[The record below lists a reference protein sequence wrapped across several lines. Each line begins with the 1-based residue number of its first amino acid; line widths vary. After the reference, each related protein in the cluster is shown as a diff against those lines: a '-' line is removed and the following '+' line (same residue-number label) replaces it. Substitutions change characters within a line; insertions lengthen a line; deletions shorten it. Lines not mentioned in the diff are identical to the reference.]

1 MQKLLFT
8 SMVCFV
14 NTFSYA
20 QINPCEIKDA
30 ILIQSLSY
38 SYEPNTV
45 TINTGETVAW
55 INIEGFHDVNGEINS
70 TNGESFN
77 NPENFYLAPTFGSIL
92 EPTCIGYYTF
102 TIPGTYYYDCSIQD
116 HALQGMI
123 GSVVVTEENTQSL
136 NEINFEER
144 KKLIRTINYL
154 GREVNQTTNKIL
166 FHIYDDGSVVKKF
179 IVE

>member
-1 MQKLLFT
+1 MQKLLIT
-8 SMVCFV
+8 SLVCFV
-14 NTFSYA
+14 STFSYA
-20 QINPCEIKDA
+20 QVNPCEIKDA
-30 ILIQSLSY
+30 ILIESFSY

-55 INIEGFHDVNGEINS
+55 INTEGFHDVNGEINS
-70 TNGESFN
+70 TNGDSFN
-77 NPENFYLAPTFGSIL
+77 NPENFYLAPTFGSTL

-116 HALQGMI
+116 HASQGMI
-123 GSVVVTEENTQSL
+123 GSVIVTEENTQSL
-136 NEINFEER
+136 NEINFKEIKNR
-144 KKLIRTINYL
+144 IRTLDNL

-166 FHIYDDGSVVKKF
+166 FHIYDDGSVEKKF